1 MNQRQQLE
9 PMAASTHLHL
19 LAVRQFALQTQELR
33 AQEKFPAQMTQLA
46 ALPAAQIQLPQQVEL
61 ALPKLHQASQPQ
73 IRRLFPAAPLRVRL
87 PNFPYCQAAH

>member
-33 AQEKFPAQMTQLA
+33 AQEKFPAQLA
-46 ALPAAQIQLPQQVEL
+46 ALLADQIQLSQQVEL

-87 PNFPYCQAAH
+87 PNFPYCQAAR

>member
-1 MNQRQQLE
+1 
-9 PMAASTHLHL
+9 MATSTHL

-33 AQEKFPAQMTQLA
+33 AQEKFPAQLA
-46 ALPAAQIQLPQQVEL
+46 ALLADQIQLSQQVEL

-87 PNFPYCQAAH
+87 PNFPYCQTAR

>member
-9 PMAASTHLHL
+9 PMAASTYLHL

-33 AQEKFPAQMTQLA
+33 AQEKFPAQLA
-46 ALPAAQIQLPQQVEL
+46 ALLADQIQLSQQVEL

-73 IRRLFPAAPLRVRL
+73 IRRLFPDAPLRVRL
-87 PNFPYCQAAH
+87 PNFPYCQTAR